1 MFFTALPST
10 PSPPHHSSHPAGSRV
25 VGRRHPT
32 HEGTVSKKVT
42 PRPKRC
48 MCNPTSES
56 PCLYCEWTAEE
67 YEYAKEAAEDRA
79 AQMPEDPC
87 PDSR

>member
-1 MFFTALPST
+1 M
-10 PSPPHHSSHPAGSRV
+10 
-25 VGRRHPT
+25 
-32 HEGTVSKKVT
+32 SKKVT